1 MYKFEDKLF
10 LQKAGGPI
18 GLRSTCA
25 VARVVMNTWDVK
37 WKEKLDQNNIT
48 IKKGDRYMDDL
59 RAFLSS
65 IREGWRWHEGRLCYC
80 EVWREEDAEA
90 GLSVAR
96 RTGNI
101 LLSSM
106 NEIYSFLKFT
116 LELGEDFE
124 DNLLPTLD
132 TKIGKD
138 EQTNTFFF
146 EFFEKLMTTNMVV
159 QADSSRSACPGR
171 SVRE

>member
-1 MYKFEDKLF
+1 MHILPHSDPSCNFSLAENLASLSLQDGATKWYYFQTKPYTRPTNRPADHTDLNIRF
-10 LQKAGGPI
+10 LSKCFLI

-80 EVWREEDAEA
+80 ELWKEVDVRA
-90 GLSVAR
+90 GLSGAK
-96 RTGNI
+96 G
-101 LLSSM
+101 L
-106 NEIYSFLKFT
+106 EIPSCH
-116 LELGEDFE
+116 
-124 DNLLPTLD
+124 
-132 TKIGKD
+132 
-138 EQTNTFFF
+138 Q
-146 EFFEKLMTTNMVV
+146 
-159 QADSSRSACPGR
+159 
-171 SVRE
+171 